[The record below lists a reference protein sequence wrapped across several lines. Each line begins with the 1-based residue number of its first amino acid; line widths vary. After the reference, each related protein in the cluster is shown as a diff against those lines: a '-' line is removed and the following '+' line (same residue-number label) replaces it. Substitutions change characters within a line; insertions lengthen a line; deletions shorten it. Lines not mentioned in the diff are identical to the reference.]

1 MYMPLEREAVLVSTD
16 WLAHHLDDPA
26 IRILDCRYYFDGRDP
41 RAEYARGHIPGAIF
55 FDWYQALNDLSNP
68 IEFTMAPPQQVADAL
83 SAHGVGDEHL
93 IVAYDD
99 EGGHFPARL
108 WLVLTCYGRGDR
120 VRILE
125 GGWTAWV
132 AEGRPISTDVPTVVP
147 ARFTLSGEIDTR
159 LLATLDDVRRAI
171 EAGDTALLDVRRL
184 TEYTGEEV
192 RAAHGGHIPGALHCF
207 WQDNLDWDGD
217 RRFLSPDVIRERYAT
232 LGITP
237 ETPVITYCQG
247 GVRAAHA
254 ALALMLAGFRNV
266 RVYEGSWA
274 EWGNRDD
281 VPIETG
287 EPRLPSSRA

>member
-1 MYMPLEREAVLVSTD
+1 MRRMKGELARERMSAMPLEREAVLVSTD
-16 WLAHHLDDPA
+16 WLAHHLDDPT

-68 IEFTMAPPQQVADAL
+68 VEFTMAPPQQVADAL
-83 SAHGVGDEHL
+83 GAHGVGDEHL

-108 WLVLTCYGRGDR
+108 W
-120 VRILE
+120 
-125 GGWTAWV
+125 
-132 AEGRPISTDVPTVVP
+132 PTVAP

-159 LLATLDDVRRAI
+159 LLATLDDVRRAV

-274 EWGNRDD
+274 EWGSRDD